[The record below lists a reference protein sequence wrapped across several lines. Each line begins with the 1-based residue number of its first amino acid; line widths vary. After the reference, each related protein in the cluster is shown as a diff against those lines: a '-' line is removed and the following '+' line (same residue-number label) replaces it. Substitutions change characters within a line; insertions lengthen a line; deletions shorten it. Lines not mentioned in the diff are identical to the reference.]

1 MTVSS
6 PHHSRLRRLPVPSCE
21 PPYDDEIASRSPRS
35 SHPGAGAT
43 QGTLA
48 LAFVLPSGLP
58 ATPRRLALAS
68 PDAVEQNDPDIG
80 GPDSADDIAEDIA
93 DDADATFG
101 PQATPREL
109 LPEPRG
115 WAARLVQ
122 ALVEVLAGD
131 RPTSQLVRWTN
142 EDVYATVQRRV
153 RRRADA
159 AGRQGDAARAV
170 VRSVHVSE
178 PVDGVAEVCALV
190 QRGVRA
196 TAVAVRLEGIDGR
209 WQCTALEVG

>member
-6 PHHSRLRRLPVPSCE
+6 PPQARLRRLPVPSCE
-21 PPYDDEIASRSPRS
+21 PPYDDEIGSRSPRS

-48 LAFVLPSGLP
+48 LAFLLPSGLP

-68 PDAVEQNDPDIG
+68 PDAVEQDDPDTG
-80 GPDSADDIAEDIA
+80 DPDYGDPDSADDSA

-153 RRRADA
+153 RRRAGA

-190 QRGVRA
+190 QR
-196 TAVAVRLEGIDGR
+196 
-209 WQCTALEVG
+209 